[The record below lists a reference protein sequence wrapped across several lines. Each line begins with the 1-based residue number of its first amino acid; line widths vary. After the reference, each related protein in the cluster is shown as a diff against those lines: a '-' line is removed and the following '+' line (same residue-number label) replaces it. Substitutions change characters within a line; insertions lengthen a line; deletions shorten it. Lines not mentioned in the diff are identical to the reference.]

1 MSSKVRAMAIATLA
15 AAMLAAAGGCR
26 QTDIRTARILV
37 PNVWNEACEARVREA
52 LRPLKGV
59 QMDTIEIK
67 DGVLVARYDSMML
80 GLKNLEHAIKDAGFD
95 ANEFEGDPKARARL
109 PKECLEKPAK

>member
-1 MSSKVRAMAIATLA
+1 MRPARALVAILA
-15 AAMLAAAGGCR
+15 VAMLAAAGCR
-26 QTDIRTARILV
+26 QTDMRTATIAV
-37 PNVWNEACEARVREA
+37 PNVWNAACEARVRTA
-52 LRPLKGV
+52 LSQLKGV
-59 QMDTIEIK
+59 QMDTVEIK

-109 PKECLEKPAK
+109 PKEGLEEPAR